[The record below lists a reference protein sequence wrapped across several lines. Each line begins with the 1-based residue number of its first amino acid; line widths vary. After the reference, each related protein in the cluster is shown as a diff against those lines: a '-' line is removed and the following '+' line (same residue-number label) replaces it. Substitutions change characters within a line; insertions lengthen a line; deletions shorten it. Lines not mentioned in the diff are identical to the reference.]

1 MKKAGVK
8 TLRGEEW
15 QIEEDLVLKE
25 CKVYILKDE
34 ELRAEIIQLYHN
46 VPVAEHEEKWKT
58 IELVTRNYW
67 WPGVTK
73 DIGKC
78 VERCD
83 ICQRMKNRIEMLAG
97 KLKLSKVL
105 EKL

>member
-1 MKKAGVK
+1 LIEEPKVDIVEKIKEARSKNEEIIRVVEEMKKAGVK

-67 WPGVTK
+67 
-73 DIGKC
+73 
-78 VERCD
+78 
-83 ICQRMKNRIEMLAG
+83 
-97 KLKLSKVL
+97 
-105 EKL
+105 